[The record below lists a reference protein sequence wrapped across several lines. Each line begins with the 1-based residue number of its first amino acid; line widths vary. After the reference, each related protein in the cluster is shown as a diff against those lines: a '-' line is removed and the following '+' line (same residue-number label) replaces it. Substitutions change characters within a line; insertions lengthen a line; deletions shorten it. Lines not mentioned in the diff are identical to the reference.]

1 VARTVDWDGSDGSD
15 GPAVTAIDQRALP
28 AEYRI
33 LRLTTVDAL
42 VAAVA
47 DLTIR
52 GAPALGAAGALGV
65 ALAARRHPGDPG
77 RVRAEAERVAAVRP
91 TAVNLRRGVER
102 ALARLDEGADAV
114 VAEACALLDE
124 DEATN
129 RRLGRRA
136 ADLLTELCPGRRLRV
151 LTHCNSGALA
161 TVAWGTGLG
170 AVHELADRGLV
181 AEVLACETRPLLQ
194 GARLTVW
201 ELREMGVAHRLC
213 VDSAGAS
220 AIARGLVDA
229 VVVGADRVAANGD
242 AANKI
247 GTYALACAA
256 AQSGVPVV
264 VVAPDTTVDHDTAS
278 GADIV
283 IEERAPDEVRAFA
296 GVPTAPPDTPV
307 YNPAFDVTPAALLAA
322 VVTESATFRDGAWS
336 VPADAVAANAGS
348 AWGSR

>member
-1 VARTVDWDGSDGSD
+1 MARTVDWDDDG
-15 GPAVTAIDQRALP
+15 VITAIDQRALP
-28 AEYRI
+28 AEFRV
-33 LRLTTVDAL
+33 LRLGTVDAL
-42 VAAVA
+42 VAAIA

-52 GAPALGAAGALGV
+52 GAPALGASGALGV
-65 ALAARRHPGDPG
+65 ALAARAHPGDPD

-102 ALARLDEGADAV
+102 ALRRLDDGTDAV
-114 VAEACALLDE
+114 VAEARAVLDE

-129 RRLGRRA
+129 RRLSRRA
-136 ADLLTELCPGRRLRV
+136 ADLLTELCPGRPLRL
-151 LTHCNSGALA
+151 LTLCNSGALA

-170 AVHELADRGLV
+170 AVRELAERGLV
-181 AEVLACETRPLLQ
+181 DEVLACETRPLLQ

-201 ELREMGVAHRLC
+201 ELHEMGVAHRLC

-264 VVAPDTTVDHDTAS
+264 VVAPDSTVDHATAS

-283 IEERAPDEVRAFA
+283 IEERAADEVRTVA
-296 GVPTAPPDTPV
+296 GVPTTLPDTPV
-307 YNPAFDVTPAALLAA
+307 YNPAFDVTPARLLAA
-322 VVTESATFRDGAWS
+322 VVTEAATFRHGAWTVETP
-336 VPADAVAANAGS
+336 VPVP
-348 AWGSR
+348 